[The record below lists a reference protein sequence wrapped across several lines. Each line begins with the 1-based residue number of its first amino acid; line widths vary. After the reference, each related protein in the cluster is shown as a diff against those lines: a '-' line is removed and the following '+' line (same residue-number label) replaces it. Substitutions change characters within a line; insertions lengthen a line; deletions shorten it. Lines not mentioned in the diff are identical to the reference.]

1 MLTYNPTTNKFIHQI
16 QIPQNG
22 VDNVDGVTVNPT
34 FQALADD
41 ANYISYALRAYR
53 PHVHLKWINNTTV
66 ALETFGPIAVSNSQ
80 LNPLWWQVELPSS
93 VTLTN
98 ADLEGGGVF
107 AADTAYYVYLTVLIS
122 GVSQSADIVISTS
135 PPEASLTFKNV
146 GGTPQFTHR
155 YLGSFS
161 TDTFLHI
168 REFSM
173 IDFKY
178 MFPDRLLGTLTTGAA
193 VLSATIDLT
202 VPSPI
207 VSSVVKSIAVKS
219 NVTTSEFALSTLSL
233 QAKGWTGTVTYA
245 FSKAGAGANYF
256 SYYQDQATG
265 TGNQFTAILSN
276 GGTAPTAGNIAAD
289 IYMIGYTE

>member
-1 MLTYNPTTNKFIHQI
+1 MLTYNPTTDKFIHQI

-22 VDNVDGVTVNPT
+22 VDNVDAVTVNPT

-41 ANYISYALRAYR
+41 TNYISYALRAYR

-66 ALETFGPIAVSNSQ
+66 SLQTFGPIAVSNSQ
-80 LNPLWWQVELPSS
+80 LNPLWWQVENPSLI
-93 VTLTN
+93 TLTN

-107 AADTAYYVYLTVLIS
+107 AANTAYYVYLTVLIS
-122 GVSQSADIVISTS
+122 GVSQSAKMVISTS

-161 TDTFLHI
+161 TDPSQNI

-178 MFPDRLLGTLTTGAA
+178 MFPERLLGTLTTGAA
-193 VLSATIDLT
+193 ILSATVDL
-202 VPSPI
+202 PI

-219 NVTTSEFALSTLSL
+219 SVTTSEFALSTLDL
-233 QAKGWTGTVTYA
+233 KAKGWTGTVTYA
-245 FSKAGAGANYF
+245 FSQAGAGANYF
-256 SYYQDQATG
+256 SYYLDQPLG
-265 TGNQFTAILSN
+265 TGGQFTATLNN
-276 GGTAPTAGNIAAD
+276 GGTSPTAGNITAD
-289 IYMIGYTE
+289 LYMVGYTE